1 MSAKS
6 ESATHQWLGA
16 AITMQQHLKIQLFLV
31 NLAKKRIRKMRD
43 HQECIEISF
52 MDKLQD
58 HYKCMRL
65 LLGFAK
71 ARASTQRVPTAVGHS
86 YQEDSKQP

>member
-1 MSAKS
+1 
-6 ESATHQWLGA
+6 
-16 AITMQQHLKIQLFLV
+16 
-31 NLAKKRIRKMRD
+31 MRD

-58 HYKCMRL
+58 HYNYMRL

-71 ARASTQRVPTAVGHS
+71 ARASTQRVSTDVGHS